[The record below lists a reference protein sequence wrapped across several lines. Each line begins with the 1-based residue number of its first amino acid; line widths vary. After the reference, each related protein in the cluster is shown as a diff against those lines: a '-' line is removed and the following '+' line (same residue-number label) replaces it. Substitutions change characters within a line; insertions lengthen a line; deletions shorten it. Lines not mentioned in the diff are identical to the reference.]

1 MRKNILLLIILL
13 CGFSFTS
20 YAQTKNE
27 ARALFQEGKYKEA
40 KEAYADLLSKYPNQS
55 EYNYFFGRACLALR
69 DYPEAI
75 DPLLKASKRNYQD
88 ATFHLAWAYNQNYQ
102 YEKAIDTLEN
112 YIRLQKRRRKDTE
125 KEEERLA
132 EIRKNFRMLK
142 GVEQVCVIDSFIVD
156 KESFLSNYRVSDES
170 GFLYMYNEYFNKT
183 EPHEGVVYEA
193 ERGNKIYYADKDEQG
208 IYNIYTQNRLLN
220 EWGKPKKLPEII
232 NDSVDTNYPFM
243 ATDGITFYYASK
255 GQESMG
261 GYDIFVTRYN
271 TQTDGYLRPENVGMP
286 FNSPYN
292 DYMYALDEFNDLGW
306 FVSDRF
312 QPEDKVCIYVF
323 IPNRI
328 KQTYNFETMN
338 PEELV
343 LIAQLRDIRKT
354 WTDEAL
360 VQKGLDRLAQVI
372 HQRPKEK
379 QKVDFTFIIDDSRT
393 YHFLSDFQSD
403 NAKTLF
409 QKQQQFNRDLEEQ
422 RTNLEV
428 MREQFQN
435 GTQTVKEQLRPAI
448 LDLEKRVNE
457 MQTQLM
463 ELIKDIRKT
472 EKQAIK

>member
-1 MRKNILLLIILL
+1 MRKSILTTIILF
-13 CGFSFTS
+13 CGFFITLH
-20 YAQTKNE
+20 AQTKSE

-40 KEAYADLLSKYPNQS
+40 KEAYANLLSKSPNQS
-55 EYNYFFGRACLALR
+55 EYNYFFGRSCLALR
-69 DYPEAI
+69 DFPEAI

-88 ATFHLAWAYNQNYQ
+88 ATFYLAWAYNQNYQ

-112 YIRLQKRRRKDTE
+112 YIRLQKRRRKDTQ
-125 KEEERLA
+125 KEEDMLV

-156 KESFLSNYRVSDES
+156 KESFLSNYRVSNES

-183 EPHEGVVYEA
+183 EPHEGTVYES
-193 ERGNKIYYADKDEQG
+193 ERGNKIYYADKDEKG
-208 IYNIYTQNRLLN
+208 TYNIYTRNRLLN
-220 EWGKPKKLPEII
+220 EWGTPKKLPDII

-255 GQESMG
+255 GEDSMG

-271 TQTDGYLRPENVGMP
+271 TQTDGYLRPENAGMP

-292 DYMYALDEFNDLGW
+292 DYMYAIDEYNDLGW

-343 LIAQLRDIRKT
+343 LIAKLQNIRKT

-360 VQKGLDRLAQVI
+360 AQKGLERLAQVI
-372 HQRPKEK
+372 HQKPKEK
-379 QKVDFTFIIDDSRT
+379 QKVDFTFIIDDTHT
-393 YHFLSDFQSD
+393 YHFLSDFQSE
-403 NAKTLF
+403 NAKNLF
-409 QKQQQFNRDLEEQ
+409 QKQQQFSRDFIEQ
-422 RTNLEV
+422 KSTLDT
-428 MREQFQN
+428 MRAQFQN
-435 GTQTVKEQLRPAI
+435 GSQAVKEQLRPAI
-448 LDLEKRVNE
+448 LDLEKRVHE
-457 MQTQLM
+457 MYVKLT

-472 EKQAIK
+472 EKQAL

>member
-1 MRKNILLLIILL
+1 MRKNILLIIILF
-13 CGFSFTS
+13 CGFSITLH
-20 YAQTKNE
+20 AQTKNE
-27 ARALFQEGKYKEA
+27 ARALFQEGNFKEA
-40 KEAYADLLSKYPNQS
+40 KEAYANLLAKAPNQS
-55 EYNYFFGRACLALR
+55 EYNYFFGRTCLELR

-88 ATFHLAWAYNQNYQ
+88 ATFYLAWAYNQNYQ

-112 YIRLQKRRRKDTE
+112 YIRLQKRRRKDTQ
-125 KEEERLA
+125 KEEEMLA

-142 GVEQVCVIDSFIVD
+142 GVEQVCIIDSFIVD
-156 KESFLSNYRVSDES
+156 KENFLSSYRVSNES
-170 GFLYMYNEYFNKT
+170 GFLYMYNEYFNQT
-183 EPHEGVVYEA
+183 EPHEGTVYES

-208 IYNIYTQNRLLN
+208 TYHIFNRNRLLN
-220 EWGKPKKLPEII
+220 EWGPQRRLPDII

-255 GQESMG
+255 GKESMG

-292 DYMYALDEFNDLGW
+292 DYMYAIDEFNDLGW

-338 PEELV
+338 PDELV
-343 LIAQLRDIRKT
+343 QIAQLRNIRKT

-360 VQKGLDRLAQVI
+360 VQKALDRLAQVI
-372 HQRPKEK
+372 HEKPKEK
-379 QKVDFTFIIDDSRT
+379 QKVDFTFIIDDNHT

-409 QKQQQFNRDLEEQ
+409 QKQQQFSRDFIEQ
-422 RTNLEV
+422 KNNLET
-428 MREQFQN
+428 MREQYQN
-435 GTQTVKEQLRPAI
+435 GAQTVKDQLRPAI

-457 MQTQLM
+457 MYTQLT
-463 ELIKDIRKT
+463 ELIKDIRRT
-472 EKQAIK
+472 EKQALK